1 MIAIRLRE
9 TRYWIERQQ
18 RNQQARFDSL
28 TARLNTMA
36 ESCADRNSLKSARI
50 ARLSASRR
58 AFSDGIR
65 KPRVIAFGA
74 DDWERYGLWPAMS
87 RASDFTLW
95 HHQNEVPVD
104 QTDDSY
110 RARVARKFLQLVDR
124 EDAKSPVSCVFFYAA
139 GSHVS
144 SELLESLHS

>member
-36 ESCADRNSLKSARI
+36 ESGADRNSLKRARI
-50 ARLSASRR
+50 ARLSVSRR

-65 KPRVIAFGA
+65 RPRVIAFGA

-87 RASDFTLW
+87 RASEFTLW
-95 HHQNEVPVD
+95 HHQTEVPAD
-104 QTDDSY
+104 QADESY
-110 RARVARKFLQLVDR
+110 RDRVARKFLHFVDQ
-124 EDAKSPVSCVFFYAA
+124 EDAKSSV
-139 GSHVS
+139 
-144 SELLESLHS
+144 